1 MALDERRRREL
12 EEASAFYRRTERLN
26 APRGPHEHEP
36 AADHLA
42 HELKA
47 AAHEAW
53 YVAQDAPGD
62 RDVARAAAE
71 IAAEGRPVT
80 ADQVLAH
87 SRGEATRSHAA
98 KGPADIGSM
107 PPYGAAMLRRGG
119 RE

>member
-1 MALDERRRREL
+1 MAADEQRRREL

-26 APRGPHEHEP
+26 APRGPHEGEP
-36 AADHLA
+36 SDDHLA

-53 YVAQDAPGD
+53 YIAQDAPGD

-71 IAAEGRPVT
+71 IASEGRPVT

-87 SRGEATRSHAA
+87 RREEAAREHAA
-98 KGPADIGSM
+98 KGPADVGSM
-107 PPYGAAMLRRGG
+107 PPFGAAMLRRGG